1 MLHVFSTITSETSQ
15 RIVGMFGYYVN
26 ASHNSLIL
34 SLTTTAGLMTRKV
47 C

>member
-1 MLHVFSTITSETSQ
+1 MLHVVPIITGETSQ
-15 RIVGMFGYYVN
+15 HIVGMFGYYVN
-26 ASHNSLIL
+26 ASHNSHIL